1 MASKKRKAIGITC
14 GIGSMLIG
22 ARQAGFAVEGNV
34 EWRKYYGKNDANGQ
48 NTFRVNFPGALF
60 KEVIDDLD
68 PAEIERMM
76 NADIALGHPE
86 CGNFSQLGGVN
97 KGHKDKLLDPTDI
110 PLFIDLVARLR
121 PRFFVM
127 DDLPKSFGAFP
138 MSEYAKRLPDYD
150 LFPEWVSNWGYGNVQ
165 TYRNRMFMLGSLRE
179 EKWAFTPGEAENKH
193 TLADVIGDLPEPR
206 VGSNFPNHDPWA
218 PEEKAQK
225 SLSLR
230 KIGDRPT
237 WRELAEYAEKNWRPG
252 QSMTYF
258 ANDGT
263 IKLKPGCKIEHWDR
277 GASVQDGG
285 SYKLHPLRFSPLT
298 LRERARIQGFPDDF
312 VFYGANLNEVGEYN
326 NDRNTHMAKQTG
338 KAMPVQFCHYVSSQ
352 VHHHLEGKNFR
363 ASNQRVLRPNEFVDD
378 AKRWYC
384 SNVGYSDQKRACSNC
399 WLYSTCSI
407 RSQQYSIGDSVPSHS
422 ASPIATGEPSRKK
435 EGRPLSKRAAAEK
448 KQPAV
453 MKFPRSSRFAD
464 LATSHDLDFG
474 GKKK

>member
-1 MASKKRKAIGITC
+1 MAGKKHRAVGITC
-14 GIGSMLIG
+14 GVGSMLVG
-22 ARQAGFAVEGNV
+22 ARQAGFDIVGNV
-34 EWRKYYGKNDANGQ
+34 EWRKYYHRVDAAGL
-48 NTFRVNFPGALF
+48 NTFLRNFDGAFF
-60 KEVIDDLD
+60 KESIDNLD

-97 KGHKDKLLDPTDI
+97 KAHKEKLLDPTDI
-110 PLFIDLVARLR
+110 PLFIDLVARLK

-165 TYRNRMFMLGSLRE
+165 TYRNRMFMIGSLRE
-179 EKWAFTPGEAENKH
+179 EKWSFQAGEAENPL

-218 PEEKAQK
+218 PEELAQK

-230 KIGDRPT
+230 KIGDRPK
-237 WRELAEYAEKNWRPG
+237 WRELAEYAEKNWKQG

-263 IKLKPGCKIEHWDR
+263 IKKKPGCKIEYWDR

-285 SYKLHPLRFSPLT
+285 SYKLHPIRFSPLT

-312 VFYGANLNEVGEYN
+312 VFYGAKLNEAGEYN
-326 NDRNTHMAKQTG
+326 NDRNVHMAKQTG
-338 KAMPVQFCHYVSSQ
+338 KAMPVQFCRYVSGQ
-352 VHHHLEGKNFR
+352 VMTHLEGKNFKS
-363 ASNQRVLRPNEFVDD
+363 SNHRVLRPNEFVDD

-384 SNVGYSDQKRACSNC
+384 TNVGYADQKRACSNC

-407 RSQQYSIGDSVPSHS
+407 RSQQYGIGTPEPMADAPPQAKKKGGRQLSTR
-422 ASPIATGEPSRKK
+422 ATIE
-435 EGRPLSKRAAAEK
+435 KR
-448 KQPAV
+448 QQTTL
-453 MKFPRSSRFAD
+453 KFPRARRFVD
-464 LATSHDLDFG
+464 LAASHDLDFG
-474 GKKK
+474 GGKK